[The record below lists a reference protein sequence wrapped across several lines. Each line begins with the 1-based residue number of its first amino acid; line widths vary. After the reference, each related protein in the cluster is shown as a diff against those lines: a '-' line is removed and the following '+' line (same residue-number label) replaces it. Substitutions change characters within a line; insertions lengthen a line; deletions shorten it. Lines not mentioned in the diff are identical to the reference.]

1 MKRKPELL
9 EICLTDL
16 FTAEEELNAKGYT
29 PVVIKQLLRIRDM
42 YAWTLAH
49 PDAKDRQF
57 IEEHTLRFRM
67 SRPMA
72 VADLAIIKQLLP
84 MLATASR
91 EWHRWRFNEMNIET
105 YQMAKKRG
113 DTKTMERAAASYAK
127 YNRVDLEDEQT
138 VPYHLILVQP
148 FVATDDP
155 SVLGIKP
162 IPNLDD
168 KIKGLIDK
176 YRAETIDIDDIDF
189 EEVDLEENILFPPE
203 SDGNNQ
209 SENLLQ

>member
-1 MKRKPELL
+1 MKKKPDLIEV
-9 EICLTDL
+9 CLADL
-16 FTAEEELNAKGYT
+16 FTPDEELTAKGYT
-29 PVVIKQLLRIRDM
+29 PVVVKQLLRIRDM

-57 IEEHTLRFRM
+57 LEEHRVRFRM

-72 VADLAIIKQLLP
+72 VADLSIVKQLLP

-127 YNRVDLEDEQT
+127 YNRVDLEDEQA
-138 VPYHLILVQP
+138 VPFHLILVQP
-148 FVATDDP
+148 FVPTLDP
-155 SVLGIKP
+155 TVLGIKP
-162 IPNLDD
+162 IPNLQE
-168 KIKGLIDK
+168 KIDGLIEK
-176 YRAETIDIDDIDF
+176 YRAETIDIDDVDY
-189 EEVDLEENILFPPE
+189 EEVDLEEQILFG
-203 SDGNNQ
+203 DGTDT
-209 SENLLQ
+209 E